1 MFAEMLKEHQKD
13 DEEEAGAEPT
23 NVDQQMTSSES
34 EGGDDDKPNAKVN
47 MVSLV
52 YNAGTAVVTGIAIIM
67 LWAFPQKQND
77 HDDGG
82 AGGKAKKSSAER
94 GKLISESLSTGGNN
108 QPLNAQKEQRHP
120 T

>member
-1 MFAEMLKEHQKD
+1 MLNEHQKD
-13 DEEEAGAEPT
+13 DGEDGGAEPT
-23 NVDQQMTSSES
+23 NVDQQMTTSES
-34 EGGDDDKPNAKVN
+34 GGDDDKPNAKVN

-52 YNAGTAVVTGIAIIM
+52 YNAGTAVLTGIALIM

-82 AGGKAKKSSAER
+82 AGGKAKKSPAAG
-94 GKLISESLSTGGNN
+94 GKLISDSLSTVGNH